1 MNTKIS
7 VLMPSFNQGD
17 FIASA
22 IESCLSQ
29 EQVGELIIADG
40 GSTDSSISKIK
51 KISVKD
57 SRVRFFSGKDNG
69 PSDALNKALNISRFD
84 FIAWLNADDLFK
96 SESLR
101 RATDLISKNKF
112 KMVYGN
118 GQYIDYNGN
127 FLDFYPT
134 HKPSL
139 GIKGFQDG
147 CFICQPTVVI
157 SKDLLIQIGCFNT
170 DLKCCFDLD
179 LWFKFSE
186 KGKVV
191 KILTFS

>member
-29 EQVGELIIADG
+29 EEVGELIIADG
-40 GSTDSSISKIK
+40 GSTDSSISEIK
-51 KISVKD
+51 KISFKD

-84 FIAWLNADDLFK
+84 FIAWLNSDDLFE

-118 GQYIDYNGN
+118 GHHLY
-127 FLDFYPT
+127 
-134 HKPSL
+134 
-139 GIKGFQDG
+139 
-147 CFICQPTVVI
+147 
-157 SKDLLIQIGCFNT
+157 
-170 DLKCCFDLD
+170 
-179 LWFKFSE
+179 
-186 KGKVV
+186 
-191 KILTFS
+191 